1 MKNDNLNIL
10 LDLIKSQC
18 YEYRD
23 SPFKLSSGH
32 YSNHYFDCR
41 NLLSSPN
48 GFNLV
53 GKVMAEILIT
63 KILNGKTYPD
73 NLDNYFP
80 RCELTPYETCY
91 RVVNV
96 QAIGGMAVGSIS
108 VSNAIMAN
116 LLYKHN
122 IDINTFYVR
131 KISKDHGKAG
141 KVVGI
146 IERNSKVV
154 VIDDVLTT
162 GHSISD
168 TIEAVQEERD
178 TIVIGI
184 LALIDR
190 EEGGKENISSKFN
203 IPVISV
209 FTKTDILGVKDKY

>member
-1 MKNDNLNIL
+1 MKNDNLIIL
-10 LDLIKSQC
+10 LNLIKSQC

-131 KISKDHGKAG
+131 KISKDHGKAE

-154 VIDDVLTT
+154 VIDDVLTS
-162 GHSISD
+162 GQSIRD
-168 TIEAVQEERD
+168 TIEAVREERQA
-178 TIVIGI
+178 VVVAV
-184 LALIDR
+184 LVVIDR
-190 EEGGKENISSKFN
+190 EEGGKDDIISKFN

-209 FTKTDILGVKDKY
+209 FTKTDILGVKDRN